1 MIVMNGA
8 SNSIDNRAR
17 YMTKSY
23 QSKTASMTTHSGA
36 HGFTLIELMV
46 VVVIISILAAIA
58 IPSYRQYVVM
68 NAEREAQAK
77 LLQLQIELER
87 WRSKALSYQGFQ
99 PQVID
104 SSTSAV
110 NYSYD
115 ETDNTTIYVPDGS
128 DAANY
133 RYLITLVDGN
143 NTASSLVPV
152 INPDPAASATVDSS
166 TGRTW
171 KMLAIPNP
179 VGITANA
186 NEIMITSTG
195 LRCQSKNNSLAVADS
210 DCSIGQEEW

>member
-1 MIVMNGA
+1 MNDDSHGT
-8 SNSIDNRAR
+8 DNRAR

-23 QSKTASMTTHSGA
+23 QDKIVSMTTHNSA
-36 HGFTLIELMV
+36 RGFTLIELMIV
-46 VVVIISILAAIA
+46 VMIISILAAIA
-58 IPSYRQYVVM
+58 IPSYRQYAVM

-77 LLQLQIELER
+77 MLQLQVELER

-104 SSTSAV
+104 SSTNTVS
-110 NYSYD
+110 YSYD
-115 ETDNTTIYVPDGS
+115 ETDNTTIYVPNGS

-143 NTASSLVPV
+143 NTASSLVP
-152 INPDPAASATVDSS
+152 AASANVDSR

-179 VGITANA
+179 TGITANA
-186 NEIMITSTG
+186 NEILLTSAG
-195 LRCQSKNNSLAVADS
+195 LRCQSINNNISIADT
-210 DCSIGQEEW
+210 DCGTGEESW

>member
-68 NAEREAQAK
+68 NAERESQAK
-77 LLQLQIELER
+77 MLQLQVELER

-104 SSTSAV
+104 SSTNAV

-128 DAANY
+128 DSADY

-143 NTASSLVPV
+143 NTASSLV
-152 INPDPAASATVDSS
+152 PAASATVDSS

-179 VGITANA
+179 TGITANA
-186 NEIMITSTG
+186 NEIVLTSAG
-195 LRCQSKNNSLAVADS
+195 LRCKNKDSSINIADS
-210 DCSIGQEEW
+210 DCGTGEEEW